1 MSGVNAFWNEQVIK
15 LKSHTAHLGEGFI
28 LSASMEEILAEAPEE
43 FKMQNRSA
51 QRVILAQTRASH
63 LMPTP
68 ESGTPSVNE
77 HWAEKAYPL
86 KRISI
91 VAQCTRHGTN
101 GSLIERLEVALKL
114 LKEGFANGCEHDDD
128 FGYIFK
134 TEGDLRASIF
144 GEEPSGRRHQ

>member
-1 MSGVNAFWNEQVIK
+1 MNGVNAFWNEQVIK

-51 QRVILAQTRASH
+51 QQVILAQARASH
-63 LMPTP
+63 LMPTA

-77 HWAEKAYPL
+77 HWVEQAYPL

-91 VAQCTRHGTN
+91 VAQCTRHGTSE
-101 GSLIERLEVALKL
+101 SLIEQLEVALKL
-114 LKEGFANGCEHDDD
+114 LKEGLANGCEHDDD
-128 FGYIFK
+128 FGYIFN
-134 TEGDLRASIF
+134 TEVDLRTSIF
-144 GEEPSGRRHQ
+144 GEELSGRRHQ